1 MTSKGEGGS
10 SMTAEIVDLGKYRE
24 KKSRFR
30 TQTPPATPE
39 TENETPPGEPI
50 QARLEERRD
59 KDSGEPV

>member
-1 MTSKGEGGS
+1 
-10 SMTAEIVDLGKYRE
+10 MTAEMVDLGKYRE